1 MKVHVRA
8 AAAAVALAHT
18 LGRVVVRVH
27 GLEAPESYRMSV
39 SVRDGI
45 VSAYDHGRHCY
56 VTGALPNLYH
66 HGEHSHLLLKPK
78 GSGVYCGFDHDTSS
92 YFSVSVTG
100 GLAYIYDYK
109 EDLCFVYSV

>member
-8 AAAAVALAHT
+8 AVAAVALAHT
-18 LGRVVVRVH
+18 LGRAIVRVH
-27 GLEAPESYRMSV
+27 EFEASVSLRMSV
-39 SVRDGI
+39 RVRDGL

-66 HGEHSHLLLKPK
+66 HGERSHLVIKPEA
-78 GSGVYCGFDHDTSS
+78 SGVYCGFDHDTSS

-100 GLAYIYDYK
+100 VEAYMFDYK
-109 EDLCFVYSV
+109 EDLYFAYSV